1 MKASD
6 VQNLCN
12 IARELVS
19 DGEFEKAYEFTL
31 QIYKTLDQNIFGDN
45 YYILLYNMAANFVD
59 IGGMQP
65 NKEASLLGYN
75 LMNEHFGS
83 FSKVV
88 DESTLYYN
96 LANAKSNLVDKGGI
110 FEQTFTTI
118 EDMVDVK
125 NFYWKAFKL
134 LGNDNTTYSKE
145 LKVNLANSLKRQFR
159 VVESISYYDA
169 VISSGEDIPQAWI
182 NRSEA
187 LMQLLRLSG
196 SHTIKHIR
204 EIRLGYL
211 KAIESKEVP
220 PPWKPYY
227 QSRVEKLTQDIV
239 EMSGKPFS
247 EKEDEVDEKQTLE
260 EYSKLNSYQKFVLD
274 NHFVLS
280 EHGMY
285 CPCVEGA
292 KDNLTILPTHN
303 GVSGDFIIPMEM
315 VLNRLKSE
323 YALARRSLFEYEYM
337 AEVDDVA
344 CYSEL
349 HNGEVLNVG
358 IEKIRNAFR
367 ICFGVLDK
375 IAIAICELYDVYP
388 ANKIVYFENFWQLNQ
403 NGRRDKFEEIKNPA
417 LLALYSL
424 ATDLNDRKNGELSFY
439 KDWRNDLE
447 HNIVVVHESC
457 EPLDLYNSYGYID
470 NIRLISESDFT
481 KHFKVLLQ
489 IVRSAIFL
497 FTFMVRNEG
506 RKRNVDSSLI
516 SNSLD
521 WKI

>member
-1 MKASD
+1 M
-6 VQNLCN
+6 
-12 IARELVS
+12 
-19 DGEFEKAYEFTL
+19 T
-31 QIYKTLDQNIFGDN
+31 
-45 YYILLYNMAANFVD
+45 
-59 IGGMQP
+59 
-65 NKEASLLGYN
+65 
-75 LMNEHFGS
+75 
-83 FSKVV
+83 
-88 DESTLYYN
+88 
-96 LANAKSNLVDKGGI
+96 
-110 FEQTFTTI
+110 
-118 EDMVDVK
+118 
-125 NFYWKAFKL
+125 
-134 LGNDNTTYSKE
+134 
-145 LKVNLANSLKRQFR
+145 
-159 VVESISYYDA
+159 
-169 VISSGEDIPQAWI
+169 
-182 NRSEA
+182 
-187 LMQLLRLSG
+187 
-196 SHTIKHIR
+196 
-204 EIRLGYL
+204 
-211 KAIESKEVP
+211 
-220 PPWKPYY
+220 
-227 QSRVEKLTQDIV
+227 
-239 EMSGKPFS
+239 
-247 EKEDEVDEKQTLE
+247 
-260 EYSKLNSYQKFVLD
+260 
-274 NHFVLS
+274 
-280 EHGMY
+280 
-285 CPCVEGA
+285 
-292 KDNLTILPTHN
+292 
-303 GVSGDFIIPMEM
+303 
-315 VLNRLKSE
+315 
-323 YALARRSLFEYEYM
+323 
-337 AEVDDVA
+337 EVDDVA